1 MNKCILMGRLTK
13 DAELRQ
19 TQGGVPVASFS
30 MAVERR
36 FQKGEVDFINCVA
49 WRQTAEFVTKWFR
62 KGSMIAVV
70 GSVQTR
76 KYTDNEGK
84 ERTVTEVV
92 ADEAYFTGSKN
103 DTVPAIN
110 IPAGNADF
118 TEIPEGADDDLPF

>member
-19 TQGGVPVASFS
+19 TQSGVPVASFS

-36 FQKGEVDFINCVA
+36 SQKGEVDFINCVA

-62 KGSMIAVV
+62 KGSMIAIV

-118 TEIPEGADDDLPF
+118 NVVEDDGDLPF